1 MALKD
6 ILDKY
11 SIFSPFQSIM
21 ICVLSLPLTFVATH
35 NLMQIF
41 TAAIPPFQ
49 CRSNITLYHKR
60 LPPDPCTR
68 FVSYSTNDTE
78 NCSEDYGWEY
88 DSSEYTS
95 TVISEW
101 NLVCQWESLKEVAQ
115 SVYMAGVLVG
125 AMVYGP
131 FADRFGRRAAVL
143 WCLLQVA
150 VMGTGASL
158 SPNFTLYCVFRFL
171 SGMGLCGF
179 IINDLSLAMEWVP
192 RKYRSVVSIFQST
205 CLTIGQIIL
214 AGLGY
219 AIRDWRWLQRALSL
233 PYFLF
238 FILAWWVPESFRW
251 QILADRS
258 QQALDNLNRVAR
270 INGKKGSGSVTLEML
285 KPEDQNGEPSARK
298 KLTPF
303 DLFRTPVMRKITI
316 SLCMSWFSSSFCYF
330 ALAMDIQRFGLN
342 IYLVQIVFGCSD
354 LALRVLCMFTAT
366 YIGRRFS
373 LCFYLLLAGIFILS
387 GLAIPT
393 DMTILQICATLLA
406 KGSLS
411 SAIICS
417 YLYTAE
423 LYPTVLRQTGV
434 GFTNMIMRLG
444 GVVSPIAMMTKIY
457 FDFLPFI
464 IFGVVPIICAVPIM
478 FLPETLNSPLLDTI
492 EEVEKGYWK
501 DTPDTKSTK
510 TQETQN
516 VQGTRL

>member
-11 SIFSPFQSIM
+11 SIFSPFQFIM

-35 NLMQIF
+35 NLMQVF

-49 CRSNITLYHKR
+49 CRSNITLYHKG

-78 NCSEDYGWEY
+78 SCSEDYGWEY

-95 TVISEW
+95 TIISEW
-101 NLVCQWESLKEVAQ
+101 NLVCQWKSLKEVAQ
-115 SVYMAGVLVG
+115 SIYMAGVLVG

-150 VMGTGASL
+150 AMGTGASL

-171 SGMGLCGF
+171 TGMGLCGF
-179 IINDLSLAMEWVP
+179 IINDLCLM
-192 RKYRSVVSIFQST
+192 VSIFQSICVT
-205 CLTIGQIIL
+205 LGQMFL
-214 AGLGY
+214 AGIGY

-251 QILADRS
+251 LILANRS

-270 INGKKGSGSVTLEML
+270 INGKKGASSVTLEVTVIL
-285 KPEDQNGEPSARK
+285 NVA
-298 KLTPF
+298 
-303 DLFRTPVMRKITI
+303 
-316 SLCMSWFSSSFCYF
+316 SLPLLLLCYLFSSSFCYY

-342 IYLVQIVFGCSD
+342 IYLVQIVFGCSE
-354 LALRVLCMFTAT
+354 LSLRFLSMFTVT

-373 LCFYLLLAGIFILS
+373 LCFYLILAGILILS

-393 DMTILQICATLLA
+393 DMTILQISATMLA
-406 KGSLS
+406 KGFLG
-411 SAIICS
+411 SAIVCS

-423 LYPTVLRQTGV
+423 LYPTVLRQTGT
-434 GFTNMIMRLG
+434 GFTNMMMRFG
-444 GVVSPIAMMTKIY
+444 AVVSPIAMMTKIY

-492 EEVEKGYWK
+492 EEVEKGCH
-501 DTPDTKSTK
+501 
-510 TQETQN
+510 
-516 VQGTRL
+516 QGIKNTTHDAIMCSGARC

>member
-11 SIFSPFQSIM
+11 SIFSPFQFIM

-35 NLMQIF
+35 NLMQVF

-49 CRSNITLYHKR
+49 CRSNITLYHKG

-78 NCSEDYGWEY
+78 SCSEDYGWEY

-95 TVISEW
+95 TIISEW
-101 NLVCQWESLKEVAQ
+101 NLVCQWKSLKEVAQ
-115 SVYMAGVLVG
+115 SIYMAGVLVG

-150 VMGTGASL
+150 AMGTGASL

-171 SGMGLCGF
+171 TGMGLCGF
-179 IINDLSLAMEWVP
+179 IINDLCLSESTLFRP
-192 RKYRSVVSIFQST
+192 SSIT
-205 CLTIGQIIL
+205 LICVTLGQMFL
-214 AGLGY
+214 AGIGY

-251 QILADRS
+251 LILANRS

-270 INGKKGSGSVTLEML
+270 INGKKGASSVTLE
-285 KPEDQNGEPSARK
+285 DQSGEPSAK
-298 KLTPF
+298 NKLTPF
-303 DLFRTPVMRKITI
+303 DLFRTPTMRKITI
-316 SLCMSWFSSSFCYF
+316 SLCISWFSSSFCYY

-342 IYLVQIVFGCSD
+342 IYLVQIVFGCSE
-354 LALRVLCMFTAT
+354 LSLRFLSMFTVT

-373 LCFYLLLAGIFILS
+373 LCFYLILAGILILS
-387 GLAIPT
+387 GLIS
-393 DMTILQICATLLA
+393 ATMLA
-406 KGSLS
+406 KGFLG
-411 SAIICS
+411 SAIVCS

-423 LYPTVLRQTGV
+423 LYPTVLRQTGT
-434 GFTNMIMRLG
+434 GFTNMMMRFG
-444 GVVSPIAMMTKIY
+444 AVVSPIAMMTKIY

-492 EEVEKGYWK
+492 EEVEKG
-501 DTPDTKSTK
+501 
-510 TQETQN
+510 
-516 VQGTRL
+516 